1 MKERVLVGWSGGKDS
16 AVALY
21 ELKQMTNIDVD
32 DLLTIATDGYD
43 RISMH
48 GIRANCSWH
57 MRNHLDPRWTK
68 FSSRKPARTRFAN
81 SGCAMP
87 WRNSSEREFRPRL
100 SETFSSKRCGPIA
113 KNA

>member
-1 MKERVLVGWSGGKDS
+1 MRERALVGWSGGKDS

-48 GIRANCSWH
+48 GIRHKLLVAHAKSLGSPLDEVLIPQTCTNEICEQR
-57 MRNHLDPRWTK
+57 MRDALEK
-68 FSSRKPARTRFAN
+68 
-81 SGCAMP
+81 
-87 WRNSSEREFRPRL
+87 
-100 SETFSSKRCGPIA
+100 
-113 KNA
+113 